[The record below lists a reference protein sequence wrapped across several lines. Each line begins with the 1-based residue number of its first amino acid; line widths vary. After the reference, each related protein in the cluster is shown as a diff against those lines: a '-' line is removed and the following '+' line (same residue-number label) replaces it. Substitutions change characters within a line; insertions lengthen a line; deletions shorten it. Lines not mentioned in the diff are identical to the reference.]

1 MSTLFSTPEHRAL
14 RDTVTRFV
22 DEELNPHVD
31 EWEEAGMYP
40 AHALYKRL
48 GELGLNGIDKPAA
61 FGGLEL
67 DYSYVLVYSEELG
80 RVRCGGVPMGLGI
93 PAIST
98 PALARYGSDEL
109 RHEFLAPVIAGDMV
123 PCLGVSEPGAG
134 SDVAGLKTHARK
146 DGDDYVI
153 NGTKMWIT
161 NGMQA
166 DWCCLLANTSDGPV
180 HKNKSLIMV
189 PLDTKGVTRQKIDKL
204 GMRSSDTA
212 QLFFDAVRVPQ
223 RNRIGK
229 EGHGF
234 LMQMQQFKE
243 ERLFLVMGSL
253 KALEIAIDETIAYT
267 RERRVFGIP
276 VLDNQAVY
284 FKLAELQTE
293 IEALRALTYRAAELF
308 IANHDD
314 PEVGKL
320 TSMAKLKGGRLAR
333 AVTDGCL
340 QYWGGMGF
348 TWDNPVA
355 RLYRDMRLHS
365 IGGGADEVMLG
376 IIAKSMG
383 IFPGRDS

>member
-1 MSTLFSTPEHRAL
+1 MSALFSTPEHLAL
-14 RDTVTRFV
+14 RNTVARFV
-22 DEELNPHVD
+22 DKELNPHVD

-67 DYSYVLVYSEELG
+67 DYSYMLVYSEELG
-80 RVRCGGVPMGLGI
+80 RVRCGGVPMALGI
-93 PAIST
+93 PAIAT
-98 PALARYGSDEL
+98 PALARHGSDEL
-109 RHEFLAPVIAGDMV
+109 RQEFLAPLIAGHTV

-134 SDVAGLKTHARK
+134 SDVAGLKTFARR

-153 NGTKMWIT
+153 SGTKMWIT

-166 DWCCLLANTSDGPV
+166 DWCCLLANTSDGPA

-189 PLDTKGVTRQKIDKL
+189 PLDTRGVTRQKIDKL

-212 QLFFDAVRVPQ
+212 QLFFDEVRVPQ
-223 RNRIGK
+223 RNRIGI

-234 LMQMQQFKE
+234 LMQMQQFQE
-243 ERLFLVMGSL
+243 ERLFFVAGCL
-253 KALEIAIDETIAYT
+253 KALELAIDETVAYT
-267 RERRVFGIP
+267 RERKIFGAP
-276 VLDNQAVY
+276 VLDNQVVY
-284 FKLAELQTE
+284 FKLAELQAE
-293 IEALRALTYRAAELF
+293 VEALRALTYRAAELF
-308 IANHDD
+308 IADPDD
-314 PEVGKL
+314 PGVNKL
-320 TSMAKLKGGRLAR
+320 TAMAKFKGGRLAR
-333 AVTDGCL
+333 LVTDGCL

-348 TWDNPVA
+348 TWNNPVA

-376 IIAKSMG
+376 IVAKAMG
-383 IFPGRDS
+383 ILPDRKG